1 MPDQLLLSAS
11 TDGLVALSDLKESD
25 EDEAV
30 QSAENFGQ
38 SIAQAGFYEHKGKM
52 RVWGRSDMDAVGIWG
67 IGKGEEDDIEVS
79 PYSTKS
85 QKDISANCQLQD
97 LVAYD
102 TEKFRSRE
110 FTLPK
115 TGASTTRTAQE
126 ERDGKNAKLK
136 SDYLINVVPSL
147 GVSSDSQPMAAVG
160 TNE

>member
-1 MPDQLLLSAS
+1 M
-11 TDGLVALSDLKESD
+11 VALSNLKESD

-52 RVWGRSDMDAVGIWG
+52 RVWGKSDMDAIGIWG
-67 IGKGEEDDIEVS
+67 VGKGEEDDIEVC
-79 PYSTKS
+79 PFLPAYSFDWRNT
-85 QKDISANCQLQD
+85 DVQLQD
-97 LVAYD
+97 LVAHD
-102 TEKFRSRE
+102 TERFRSRD
-110 FTLPK
+110 FALPK

-147 GVSSDSQPMAAVG
+147 GISSDSQPMAAVG

>member
-1 MPDQLLLSAS
+1 
-11 TDGLVALSDLKESD
+11 LSDLKESD

-67 IGKGEEDDIEVS
+67 IGKGEEEDIEVS
-79 PYSTKS
+79 L
-85 QKDISANCQLQD
+85 SAPGLWTECDADSQLQD

-126 ERDGKNAKLK
+126 ERDGKNTKLK

-147 GVSSDSQPMAAVG
+147 GISSDSQPMAAVG